1 MSPIILSFDGNI
13 GSGKST
19 IVKYFENNFEEY
31 CNKKNNNYKICFLQE
46 PVKEWEKI
54 VDKESNE
61 NIIQKYYKD
70 NEKYAFAFQMMAY
83 ISRLNILKK
92 ALKKNYDI
100 IITERS
106 IYTDRNVFAKMLF
119 SDKKINDVEWQI
131 YNLWFDEFDDIVK
144 DIKTVYIRTSPK
156 ICQNRIIKRNRL
168 GEDISYEYLK
178 NCHAYHEYWLNDI
191 EEIKKSKILIVN
203 GNEETITSLFINNTY
218 YDDLMYY
225 VYNFIKN

>member
-191 EEIKKSKILIVN
+191 EEIKKSKVLIVN
-203 GNEETITSLFINNTY
+203 GNEETNTSLFINNTY
-218 YDDLMYY
+218 YDDLMYS
-225 VYNFIKN
+225 VYNFIKI